1 MRWEK
6 APNGS
11 PSAVTCFTPR
21 IVDVLIESGLAGNHF
36 GLYHGFGRKIELG
49 LLSNVDIGR
58 ALPYMDLGGH
68 SGERPWRLA
77 GQTRAGGARA
87 SSLGEAKRSP
97 RVEGPRMSVLKGRNK
112 DAVLASVPSGP
123 ISEAPVAW
131 GGALLAPGYS
141 PIALSAHHTA
151 EVEPWLRP
159 CAVEAQP
166 IGSKDWFGTCGLSQT
181 QSGQPQG

>member
-6 APNGS
+6 AFNGR

-141 PIALSAHHTA
+141 LLRFQRIIRLRLSRGCGHAPLRHNPLAAKTGL
-151 EVEPWLRP
+151 EP
-159 CAVEAQP
+159 A
-166 IGSKDWFGTCGLSQT
+166 G
-181 QSGQPQG
+181 